1 MAEFNANELARL
13 IAERQRP
20 QGQQLQASRDANGNY
35 ILNAGTKSE
44 RVVSPQEWEKMQ
56 AANTSPNASILSLQR
71 EGLMNALTQPQSGNN
86 PTFASTVPV
95 DYSNQIIGPWKN
107 PDPSAF
113 KSNPSLAARYAEMNL
128 PARQMQQP
136 QSAQAPQAH
145 FDDAGGKHAGT
156 PPSTQAPQAR
166 GKHAGTPPSTQA
178 PQADFDDAGGKQAGT
193 PPTTY
198 SQTAPTASE
207 FGASKVYKPTNY
219 AAQTLE
225 KLKSNPLFKGIK
237 NIQNYL
243 TDVIQKPESN
253 KLTPEAQ
260 AAVDEYKAAVEK
272 DKSALKDGM
281 IYEQDGKQYV
291 WNEKAGRWLEGK
303 DIDKQSK
310 AYQTVQTYN
319 EIYKPYYN
327 ANKTAL
333 DNLKY
338 LEQVSPIDNPIA
350 QVIPLTEE
358 FLAAKAKAQK
368 EADNP
373 TGMKEQDEAAAM
385 IKQGAGPTDLEGKL
399 RDAYGGY
406 TTPEG
411 MKAYQDALYESVAQ
425 RLRNEAGDL
434 RSQQAA
440 DLASRGLGMSTVV
453 NDVQA
458 ETNKRLLQG
467 LGEAAS
473 RAAVGAEELRRG
485 YLQDAQTLESGIAN
499 RGLQAGTQMSNVGA
513 QKQNIYQSAQSPYM
527 QAIQYQ
533 DANSLLNLSLQN
545 QAWKDKVANALYL
558 LNLPQQINA
567 GQAGTQTN
575 AANVGG
581 KVYDANLQ
589 SAATQNETA
598 GKVAAQIANAITPK
612 TGYVPLQQVQGGFN
626 GAVTGANAGFANPVK
641 KTYTGQI
648 AT

>member
-1 MAEFNANELARL
+1 MASYDPKMLYDALLNILQNQGQMAEPEK
-13 IAERQRP
+13 
-20 QGQQLQASRDANGNY
+20 DANGNY
-35 ILNAGTKSE
+35 ILNKGTKSE
-44 RVVSPQEWEKMQ
+44 KIISPAEWQSIKQ
-56 AANTSPNASILSLQR
+56 A
-71 EGLMNALTQPQSGNN
+71 
-86 PTFASTVPV
+86 
-95 DYSNQIIGPWKN
+95 YS
-107 PDPSAF
+107 
-113 KSNPSLAARYAEMNL
+113 
-128 PARQMQQP
+128 
-136 QSAQAPQAH
+136 
-145 FDDAGGKHAGT
+145 
-156 PPSTQAPQAR
+156 
-166 GKHAGTPPSTQA
+166 
-178 PQADFDDAGGKQAGT
+178 DDAGGKQAGT
-193 PPTTY
+193 PPSTY

-225 KLKSNPLFKGIK
+225 KLKSNPAFKGIS
-237 NIQNYL
+237 NLQNYL
-243 TDVIQKPESN
+243 IDVIQKPGSN

-260 AAVDEYKAAVEK
+260 AAVEEYKAAIEK

-281 IYEQDGKQYV
+281 IYEQDGKLYV
-291 WNEKAGRWLEGK
+291 WNEKGGGWLEGK
-303 DIDKQSK
+303 DIDKQSTPK

-327 ANKTAL
+327 ANKTTL

-338 LEQVSPIDNPIA
+338 LDPTSPIDNPIA
-350 QVIPLTEE
+350 QAIPLTEE
-358 FLAAKAKAQK
+358 FIAAKAKAQK

-373 TGMKEQDEAAAM
+373 TGMDEQNQSAAI
-385 IKQGAGPTDLEGKL
+385 IKQNAGPTDLEGKL

-440 DLASRGLGMSTVV
+440 DLASRGLGMSTIV

-467 LGEAAS
+467 LGEAGS

-499 RGLQAGTQMSNVGA
+499 RGLQAGTQLSNVGA

-575 AANVGG
+575 AANVGKNIYG
-581 KVYDANLQ
+581 AALQ
-589 SAATQNETA
+589 NAATQNETA

>member
-1 MAEFNANELARL
+1 MADNSQ
-13 IAERQRP
+13 I
-20 QGQQLQASRDANGNY
+20 
-35 ILNAGTKSE
+35 
-44 RVVSPQEWEKMQ
+44 MQ
-56 AANTSPNASILSLQR
+56 ALLAKLS
-71 EGLMNALTQPQSGNN
+71 GNDNPTMPGKPLTQQEIQQMYANWKPYGSASFQS
-86 PTFASTVPV
+86 
-95 DYSNQIIGPWKN
+95 
-107 PDPSAF
+107 DPALEA
-113 KSNPSLAARYAEMNL
+113 KLAGLNI
-128 PARQMQQP
+128 PARQTQTSTM
-136 QSAQAPQAH
+136 
-145 FDDAGGKHAGT
+145 
-156 PPSTQAPQAR
+156 PSTQ
-166 GKHAGTPPSTQA
+166 T
-178 PQADFDDAGGKQAGT
+178 PQADFGGAGGKQAGT

-219 AAQTLE
+219 GKAVLD
-225 KLKSNPLFKGIK
+225 KYKGKFGGDNPQEFFRSVLQEPDK
-237 NIQNYL
+237 N
-243 TDVIQKPESN
+243 TG
-253 KLTPEAQ
+253 LTPEAIAAAKEYE
-260 AAVDEYKAAVEK
+260 AAVKQDN
-272 DKSALKDGM
+272 DALQEGM
-281 IYEQDGKQYV
+281 IQEVDGKQYV
-291 WNEKAGRWLEGK
+291 Y
-303 DIDKQSK
+303 SK
-310 AYQTVQTYN
+310 KGNSWVESKEINKTTQPNYANTVQTYN
-319 EIYKPYYN
+319 ETYKPYYN

-373 TGMKEQDEAAAM
+373 TGMDEQNQSASM
-385 IKQGAGPTDLEGKL
+385 IKQNAGPTELEDKMRG
-399 RDAYGGY
+399 AYGGY

-425 RLRNEAGDL
+425 RLRTEAGDL

-467 LGEAAS
+467 LGEAGS

-485 YLQDAQTLESGIAN
+485 YLQDAQNLESGIAN

-533 DANSLLNLSLQN
+533 DANSLLNLGLQN
-545 QAWKDKVANALYL
+545 QAWKDKVANAQYL

-575 AANVGG
+575 AANVGTNIYG
-581 KVYDANLQ
+581 AALQ

-598 GKVAAQIANAITPK
+598 GKVAAQIANATTPK
-612 TGYVPLQQVQGGFN
+612 TGFVPLQQVQGGFN

>member
-1 MAEFNANELARL
+1 
-13 IAERQRP
+13 
-20 QGQQLQASRDANGNY
+20 
-35 ILNAGTKSE
+35 
-44 RVVSPQEWEKMQ
+44 
-56 AANTSPNASILSLQR
+56 
-71 EGLMNALTQPQSGNN
+71 
-86 PTFASTVPV
+86 
-95 DYSNQIIGPWKN
+95 
-107 PDPSAF
+107 
-113 KSNPSLAARYAEMNL
+113 
-128 PARQMQQP
+128 
-136 QSAQAPQAH
+136 
-145 FDDAGGKHAGT
+145 
-156 PPSTQAPQAR
+156 
-166 GKHAGTPPSTQA
+166 
-178 PQADFDDAGGKQAGT
+178 
-193 PPTTY
+193 
-198 SQTAPTASE
+198 
-207 FGASKVYKPTNY
+207 
-219 AAQTLE
+219 
-225 KLKSNPLFKGIK
+225 
-237 NIQNYL
+237 
-243 TDVIQKPESN
+243 
-253 KLTPEAQ
+253 
-260 AAVDEYKAAVEK
+260 
-272 DKSALKDGM
+272 M
-281 IYEQDGKQYV
+281 IYEKDGKLYV
-291 WNEKAGRWLEGK
+291 WNEKGGGWLGEQ
-303 DIDKQSK
+303 DIDKQSTPK

-327 ANKTAL
+327 ANKTTL

-338 LEQVSPIDNPIA
+338 LDPTSPIDNPIA
-350 QVIPLTEE
+350 QAIPLTEE
-358 FLAAKAKAQK
+358 FIAAKAKAQK

-373 TGMKEQDEAAAM
+373 TGMDEQNQSAAI
-385 IKQGAGPTDLEGKL
+385 IKQNAGPTDLEGKL

-440 DLASRGLGMSTVV
+440 DLASRGLGMSTIV

-467 LGEAAS
+467 LGEAGS

-485 YLQDAQTLESGIAN
+485 YLQDAQNLESGIAN
-499 RGLQAGTQMSNVGA
+499 RGLQAGTQLSNVGA

-567 GQAGTQTN
+567 GQAGTQNT
-575 AANVGG
+575 AAQVGTKIYG
-581 KVYDANLQ
+581 AGIA